1 MVQQAGEME
10 RPAAI
15 QGWLLGEQGGAGE
28 AAPAAGAMSRQALTK
43 VVGDGSG
50 FGRAD
55 IVCHKAPLY
64 KARADQ
70 HFWGRLAR

>member
-1 MVQQAGEME
+1 VVQQAGEME
-10 RPAAI
+10 CLAAI
-15 QGWLLGEQGGAGE
+15 QGWLLGEQGGAGGGRS
-28 AAPAAGAMSRQALTK
+28 AAAAMSGQALTK

-50 FGRAD
+50 FSRAD

-70 HFWGRLAR
+70 RFWGRLAR